1 MLPAFIVAGG
11 VALFAV
17 TMTVVCYV
25 IVRHEQHTVG
35 RVRASPPP

>member
-11 VALFAV
+11 VALFSV

-25 IVRHEQHTVG
+25 IVWHER
-35 RVRASPPP
+35 RVEQRGARTR